1 MAILGLGFGIIV
13 SSLTTKYRDLT
24 QLVGFGVQLWMYA
37 TPVVYPVSR
46 IPEKW
51 QWIVSLNPIAPV
63 IEAFRYIFLGAGT
76 VNALQMG
83 MSVGITLLVLFVG
96 IVLFSRI
103 EKSFMD
109 TV

>member
-1 MAILGLGFGIIV
+1 
-13 SSLTTKYRDLT
+13 
-24 QLVGFGVQLWMYA
+24 
-37 TPVVYPVSR
+37 
-46 IPEKW
+46 
-51 QWIVSLNPIAPV
+51 LNPIAPV